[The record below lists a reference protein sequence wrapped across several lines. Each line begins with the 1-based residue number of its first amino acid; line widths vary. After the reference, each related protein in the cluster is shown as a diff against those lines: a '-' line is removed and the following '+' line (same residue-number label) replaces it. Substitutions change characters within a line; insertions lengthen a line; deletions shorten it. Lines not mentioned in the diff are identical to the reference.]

1 MSRSL
6 ANGFGN
12 SGNYK
17 SNLKDSNI
25 NTNNGVANNSNNG
38 NNGNNRTIDQLDSL
52 TNTNFAPRSS
62 STIRPNNMTSLFR
75 P

>member
-12 SGNYK
+12 GGNYK
-17 SNLKDSNI
+17 SNLKDSN
-25 NTNNGVANNSNNG
+25 TNPNNAIVNN
-38 NNGNNRTIDQLDSL
+38 NNRTIDQLDSL
-52 TNTNFAPRSS
+52 TNSNFAPRSS
-62 STIRPNNMTSLFR
+62 SAIRPNNTTSLFR